1 MVIFQHENQTQRPA
15 NAASEWFIHYYFRN
29 KECLMSF
36 LAKMIINFFA
46 AL

>member
-29 KECLMSF
+29 KEGFFQLESF
-36 LAKMIINFFA
+36 SFDVGIVY
-46 AL
+46 